1 MIQAS
6 FDLTRYFKWVVQCQL
21 LCVCVCVCVCVLC
34 GVFHLRVFY
43 LEKLF
48 RKDIIVSSPLQRD
61 VWDSVL
67 RLEGRG
73 LPERR
78 VSDDTV
84 CNHTWGHAV
93 LFLNLT
99 CFASMSCFWVKTYR
113 FISSWQKVPR
123 GLCAAPLGVDFFSF
137 CLTNVY
143 TWVSPE
149 LWGATGTTSGSV
161 RFVTVQWKP
170 CMYLH
175 VFMCVGTHTSSK
187 IL

>member
-21 LCVCVCVCVCVLC
+21 LCVCVCVLC

-99 CFASMSCFWVKTYR
+99 CFASMFCFWVKTYR

-123 GLCAAPLGVDFFSF
+123 GLCAAPLGVDFFFFLS
-137 CLTNVY
+137 NK
-143 TWVSPE
+143 
-149 LWGATGTTSGSV
+149 
-161 RFVTVQWKP
+161 R
-170 CMYLH
+170 LH
-175 VFMCVGTHTSSK
+175 VSQSRALRRDRNSVWLCEICHCPMKTMHVSACFHECRYSH
-187 IL
+187 LL